1 MNYLGI
7 VERLISATT
16 DQENLISLNFAREG
30 LKAENVNQL
39 PEAEAQK
46 RFVYYLR
53 PFFIFRLYPSVY
65 ETGKWIRL
73 TFDDYLRGI
82 NKELNRTGKD

>member
-30 LKAENVNQL
+30 LSELLLENGCPIYSLARSSL
-39 PEAEAQK
+39 P
-46 RFVYYLR
+46 L
-53 PFFIFRLYPSVY
+53 SV
-65 ETGKWIRL
+65 T
-73 TFDDYLRGI
+73 
-82 NKELNRTGKD
+82 

>member
-16 DQENLISLNFAREG
+16 EQENLISLNFAREG

-39 PEAEAQK
+39 PETEAQK
-46 RFVYYLR
+46 RFVY
-53 PFFIFRLYPSVY
+53 
-65 ETGKWIRL
+65 
-73 TFDDYLRGI
+73 YLRGI

>member
-53 PFFIFRLYPSVY
+53 PYFIFLLYPSVY
-65 ETGKWIRL
+65 ETGKWVRL

-82 NKELNRTGKD
+82 NKELNRIGKE